1 MVAARRVV
9 VDQCMHAAQIS
20 LLHERIFESDRGSQS
35 GWRRKTGT
43 SSSNQS
49 SMADAAQQFVA
60 FTGASAAEAGMFIE
74 MYVQDCHLFVDCGR
88 GVVWVV
94 SCD

>member
-1 MVAARRVV
+1 
-9 VDQCMHAAQIS
+9 
-20 LLHERIFESDRGSQS
+20 
-35 GWRRKTGT
+35 
-43 SSSNQS
+43 
-49 SMADAAQQFVA
+49 MADAAQQFVA